1 MRCLG
6 GGGGAYSLFENCEL
20 RQYKYKLY
28 GIGWFPYF
36 YM

>member
-1 MRCLG
+1 MRCL

-28 GIGWFPYF
+28 GINGVSE
-36 YM
+36 